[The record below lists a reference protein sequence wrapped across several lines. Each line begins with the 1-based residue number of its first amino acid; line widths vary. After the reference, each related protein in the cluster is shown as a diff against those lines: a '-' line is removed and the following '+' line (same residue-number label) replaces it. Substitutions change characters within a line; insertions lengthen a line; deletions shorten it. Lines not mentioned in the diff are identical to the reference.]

1 MFATNGRAA
10 PLWHLA
16 LNLMRSTT
24 MEQCVFLVAAC
35 VASGPVYAGD
45 VGEMQAASIQLQGFS
60 GVVYYTSESGGYRVV
75 ATLSEGESGLPVRFE
90 ATLLDGQKLT
100 IQRCSQTGRPKL
112 CRGDDALAQAAS
124 GFGTTFF
131 RSSFFTED
139 HWRCSAEGGS
149 FQSRS
154 PVRLLMQ
161 FGPGHFQ
168 KS

>member
-35 VASGPVYAGD
+35 VASGPVHAGD

-100 IQRCSQTGRPKL
+100 ISVPAKL
-112 CRGDDALAQAAS
+112 GDQSHVVEMMRLHKRLVVLEPHSSEAAS
-124 GFGTTFF
+124 LPKITGVAPPKADPFK
-131 RSSFFTED
+131 
-139 HWRCSAEGGS
+139 A
-149 FQSRS
+149 
-154 PVRLLMQ
+154 VRQ
-161 FGPGHFQ
+161 FDF
-168 KS
+168 